1 MAAKTK
7 KPRTRASR
15 LTKELL
21 ETALDMRASGLLTK
35 AEHEKITMRHK
46 AEIPPAVKASL
57 TGRQIRAL
65 REHANLSQAV
75 FARYLN
81 LTVGYVS
88 QLERGVRRPTGPALV
103 LLDVIRRKGI
113 EAIL

>member
-1 MAAKTK
+1 MATKARKAKA
-7 KPRTRASR
+7 RTSR
-15 LTKELL
+15 LTRELL
-21 ETALDMRASGLLTK
+21 ETAGDMHASGLLTK

-46 AEIPPAVKASL
+46 VDIPPAVKTSL
-57 TGRQIRAL
+57 SGTQIKAL
-65 REHANLSQAV
+65 RKQANLSQAV
-75 FARYLN
+75 FAHYLN

-88 QLERGVRRPTGPALV
+88 QLERGVKRPTGPALV